1 VAGTRLEP
9 MQLSDMPYATHEF
22 LRSTRLGILV
32 HAGEPWPNAVPV
44 WYEWTG
50 SEIVMFSRG
59 GRPKNQR
66 LTDDPRASFLVTAE
80 TSEPV
85 YWVVIEGMATIDDD
99 AAELAERMCDKYCD
113 LATEDGRTLKADIM
127 AARHE
132 AVRIRIS
139 ADRVRHFG

>member
-1 VAGTRLEP
+1 MHLNY
-9 MQLSDMPYATHEF
+9 MPTASHEF
-22 LRSTRLGILV
+22 LRQTRLGTLV

-50 SEIVMFSRG
+50 TEIVFFSRG

-66 LTDDPRASFLVTAE
+66 LADDPKASFLVTAE
-80 TSEPV
+80 VAEPV
-85 YWVVIEGMATIDDD
+85 YWVVIEGTATVDDD
-99 AAELAERMCDKYCD
+99 AADLAERLCDKYCD
-113 LATEDGRTLKADIM
+113 LETDSGRDLKADIM
-127 AARHE
+127 GARHE

>member
-1 VAGTRLEP
+1 MHLRD
-9 MQLSDMPYATHEF
+9 MQESTHEF
-22 LRSTRLGILV
+22 LRKTRLGTLV

-59 GRPKNQR
+59 DRPKNTY
-66 LTDDPRASFLVTAE
+66 LAGEPRASFLVAAE
-80 TSEPV
+80 TAEPV
-85 YWVVIEGMATIDDD
+85 YWVVIEGTATIDGD
-99 AAELAERMCDKYCD
+99 AAGLVERLCDKYCD
-113 LATEDGRTLKADIM
+113 LDTESGRELKADIM

-139 ADRVRHFG
+139 ADRVRQFG